1 MTLPAAEAELS
12 QWECAAYLFYF
23 LMPTQTTSIFIVLFA
38 NGNVDGDGD
47 GDCDVS
53 VGSRIFDI
61 GLVLSDSV
69 PAKTSQWLATL
80 ADTLTHTHAHILR
93 QTLRII
99 VHVYFVCA
107 LIFFL
112 ALWRWQRDVCAT
124 CGKYNASLGCCLG
137 CCCCLTHST
146 HIIYAQTLPTLLTN
160 ATKSPGCLFICLR
173 RAVFLSFCLVKRG
186 RGGHKAL
193 PVSEL
198 SLTAHSGMHTHTHTG
213 THACTCGKCNGIR
226 RTTKNKECRKWRK
239 GAFEAFSN

>member
-1 MTLPAAEAELS
+1 MWRLSSPGWGRGEGGTNFAFARTRRNDKMTLPAAEAELS

-38 NGNVDGDGD
+38 NGNVGV
-47 GDCDVS
+47 DCDVS

-61 GLVLSDSV
+61 GLVCSDSV

-80 ADTLTHTHAHILR
+80 ADTHAYTHR
-93 QTLRII
+93 QTPRII

-124 CGKYNASLGCCLG
+124 CGKYNASRRCCLG

-173 RAVFLSFCLVKRG
+173 RAVFLSFCLAKRG

-198 SLTAHSGMHTHTHTG
+198 SLTAHSGMHTHTQARM
-213 THACTCGKCNGIR
+213 HAHVASAMG
-226 RTTKNKECRKWRK
+226 
-239 GAFEAFSN
+239 